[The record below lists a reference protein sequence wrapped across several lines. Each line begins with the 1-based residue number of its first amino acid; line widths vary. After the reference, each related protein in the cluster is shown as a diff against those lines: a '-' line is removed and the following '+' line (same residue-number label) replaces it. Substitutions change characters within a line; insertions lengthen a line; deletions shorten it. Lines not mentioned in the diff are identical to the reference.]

1 MADDTSI
8 DENGTF
14 ETSAEEGSTNADKPD
29 GILES
34 TSPVETTRVEDNV
47 TSNKLPSTDDNSEEN
62 RETTS
67 AVDPA
72 IENAAVPTNESEATV
87 AKKKPDLK
95 LIGLVAILIIAA
107 LVGGIAYSNAQAEK
121 KAQEEAAAAE
131 KAAKEEAERKAV
143 EAHDAYVDD
152 LELFHYAV
160 INGAAN
166 TEDAGNRM
174 LQVWRLAIY
183 EENRDAWPE
192 EARPYFATDFNE
204 ALDLLFADENF
215 KGTIESIKTNQQVVA
230 EVMRRLSNPPEDC
243 KSAYNTAQDL
253 YLDYKKFT
261 DLVVSINGSYS
272 TVSDSFAELDSAVV
286 SKWELL
292 ETQIP
297 EKIGTGE

>member
-1 MADDTSI
+1 MADETTTAEISP
-8 DENGTF
+8 F
-14 ETSAEEGSTNADKPD
+14 ETDANEDGSYTDKSD
-29 GILES
+29 GVLES
-34 TSPVETTRVEDNV
+34 TSTVKVAHAEDDIP
-47 TSNKLPSTDDNSEEN
+47 SDDLPSTDAVTEEN
-62 RETTS
+62 HEAKS
-67 AVDPA
+67 SDSQAN
-72 IENAAVPTNESEATV
+72 ENAAIPTSESEASAT
-87 AKKKPDLK
+87 KKKPNLK
-95 LIGLVAILIIAA
+95 LIGLVAILVIAA

-131 KAAKEEAERKAV
+131 KAAKEEAERKAI
-143 EAHDAYVDD
+143 ESHDAYVDD

-215 KGTIESIKTNQQVVA
+215 NGTIESIKTNQQVVA